1 MERGEIW
8 LVSLD
13 PTAGHEQQG
22 TRPVLIVTPAA
33 FNRVTR
39 LPVVVPVTSGGNFAR
54 TAGFAVSLDGV
65 GIRTTGVVRCDQ
77 PRTIDMKATR
87 TGSGDYHERSSWPP
101 VHYSDLNMGFE
112 GQLDENVRFRAL
124 KPLLSHHSG
133 DSQTLFG

>member
-77 PRTIDMKATR
+77 PRTIDMKARGGKRHCCKVSDEAAFCLIQRPYISKTLLTR
-87 TGSGDYHERSSWPP
+87 RISPRGSP
-101 VHYSDLNMGFE
+101 
-112 GQLDENVRFRAL
+112 
-124 KPLLSHHSG
+124 
-133 DSQTLFG
+133 